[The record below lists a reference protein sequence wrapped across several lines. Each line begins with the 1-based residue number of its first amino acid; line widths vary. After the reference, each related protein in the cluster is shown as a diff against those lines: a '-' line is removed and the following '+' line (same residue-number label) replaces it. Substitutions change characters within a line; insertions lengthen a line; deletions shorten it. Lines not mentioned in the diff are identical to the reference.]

1 MIITHHQDG
10 QQGFFLAEENG
21 RRMGYLSY
29 EWESPIRFAILHT
42 VVEKAYQGH
51 GVAKAL
57 VDAAVDFAR
66 EKGYTIL
73 PVCPYAENLFKRDT
87 SYEDIL

>member
-1 MIITHHQDG
+1 M
-10 QQGFFLAEENG
+10 
-21 RRMGYLSY
+21 
-29 EWESPIRFAILHT
+29 
-42 VVEKAYQGH
+42 EKAYQGH

-57 VDAAVDFAR
+57 VDAAVAFAR

>member
-10 QQGFFLAEENG
+10 EQGFFLAEENG
-21 RRMGYLSY
+21 KRMGYLSY
-29 EWESPIRFAILHT
+29 EWDSSTRFAILHT

-57 VDAAVDFAR
+57 VDAAVAFAR

-73 PVCPYAENLFKRDT
+73 PVCPYAENLFKRDS
-87 SYEDIL
+87 SYKDIL

>member
-10 QQGFFLAEENG
+10 EQVFFLAEENG
-21 RRMGYLSY
+21 KRMGYLSY
-29 EWESPIRFAILHT
+29 EWDSPTRFAILHT

-57 VDAAVDFAR
+57 VDAAVAFAR

-73 PVCPYAENLFKRDT
+73 PVCPYAENLFKRDS
-87 SYEDIL
+87 SYKDIL

>member
-10 QQGFFLAEENG
+10 EQGFFLAEEDG
-21 RRMGYLSY
+21 QRMGHLTY
-29 EWESPIRFAILHT
+29 EWDSPTRFAILHT

-57 VDAAVDFAR
+57 VNAAVDFAR
-66 EKGYTIL
+66 ENGYTIL
-73 PVCPYAENLFKRDT
+73 PVCPYAENLFQRDA
-87 SYEDIL
+87 SFKDIL

>member
-1 MIITHHQDG
+1 MIIKHNQEG
-10 QQGFFLAEENG
+10 EQGFFLAEENG
-21 RRMGYLSY
+21 KRMGYLSY
-29 EWESPIRFAILHT
+29 EWDSPTRFAILHT

-57 VDAAVDFAR
+57 VDAAVAFAR

>member
-1 MIITHHQDG
+1 MIIKHNQEG
-10 QQGFFLAEENG
+10 EQGFFLAEENG
-21 RRMGYLSY
+21 KRMGYLSY
-29 EWESPIRFAILHT
+29 EWDSPTRFAILHT

-57 VDAAVDFAR
+57 VDAAVAFAR
-66 EKGYTIL
+66 EKGYIIL

-87 SYEDIL
+87 SYEDML

>member
-10 QQGFFLAEENG
+10 KQGFFLAEEDS

-29 EWESPIRFAILHT
+29 EWDSPTRFAILHT
-42 VVEKAYQGH
+42 VVEKAYQGR
-51 GVAKAL
+51 GVAKTL
-57 VDAAVDFAR
+57 VNAAVDYAR
-66 EKGYTIL
+66 DNGYTIL
-73 PVCPYAENLFKRDT
+73 PVCPYAENLFKRDA